1 MEFNID
7 FSNMSFKQISE
18 YVLKTEKNE
27 NDIIGSDKGII
38 INMLLRDNRKT
49 VQKLGSK
56 ISKIFELRQK
66 ELQRVKKMYEFDR
79 SFGNYKYVAGVDEV
93 GRGPL
98 AGPIVAAAVILD
110 LNLTEDKELILRAN
124 DSKKLSIAVRKEL
137 SLIIKEKALAYK
149 IIAIDNE
156 QIDEKGIGF
165 CNNQVFIDCCDG
177 LAIKPDL
184 VLSDGY
190 KIKNFSNLNEFVIK
204 GDTKSISIACA
215 SIIAKVYRDE
225 LMLQYH
231 NEYPNYGFDKNVG
244 YGTEEHVLS
253 IKKHGTIPIHRK
265 SFLKN
270 ILEEN
275 SNN

>member
-1 MEFNID
+1 MEYNID
-7 FSNMSFKQISE
+7 FSTMTYSEICNYVFKI
-18 YVLKTEKNE
+18 E
-27 NDIIGSDKGII
+27 NDIKDIDRADLMK
-38 INMLLRDNRKT
+38 MLMRDHRKT

-56 ISKIFELRQK
+56 MYKNIELK
-66 ELQRVKKMYEFDR
+66 EKEIQRVKKMYEFDR
-79 SFGNYKYVAGVDEV
+79 SFGNYKYIAGVDEV

-110 LNLTEDKELILRAN
+110 LKADEEKDLILRAN

-137 SLIIKEKALAYK
+137 ALIIKEKAIAYK
-149 IIAIDNE
+149 ICAIDNN
-156 QIDEKGIGF
+156 QIDEKGVGF
-165 CNNQVFIDCCDG
+165 CNNQVFLDCCEEIS
-177 LAIKPDL
+177 IKPDL

-231 NEYPNYGFDKNVG
+231 YEYPDYGFDRNVG
-244 YGTEEHVLS
+244 YGTEEHVFA
-253 IKKHGTIPIHRK
+253 IKKFGTTPIHRN
-265 SFLKN
+265 SFLRN
-270 ILEEN
+270 ILEK
-275 SNN
+275 SNKN

>member
-7 FSNMSFKQISE
+7 FSNMSYNEICN
-18 YVLKTEKNE
+18 YVLKIE
-27 NDIIGSDKGII
+27 NDIKD
-38 INMLLRDNRKT
+38 INRASIMKMLLQDHRKT

-56 ISKIFELRQK
+56 MYKNIELK
-66 ELQRVKKMYEFDR
+66 EKEIQRVKKMYEFDR

-110 LNLTEDKELILRAN
+110 LKINEDKDLILRAN

-137 SLIIKEKALAYK
+137 SYIIKEKALAYK
-149 IIAIDNE
+149 IIAIDNN
-156 QIDEKGIGF
+156 QIDEKGVGF
-165 CNNQVFIDCCDG
+165 CNNQVFLDCCEEIS
-177 LAIKPDL
+177 IKPDL

-231 NEYPNYGFDKNVG
+231 NKYPNYGFDRNVG
-244 YGTEEHVLS
+244 YGTEEHVLA
-253 IKKHGTIPIHRK
+253 IKKYGIIPIHRK

-275 SNN
+275 NNN

>member
-7 FSNMSFKQISE
+7 FSNMSYKEICN
-18 YVLKTEKNE
+18 YVLKIE
-27 NDIIGSDKGII
+27 NDIKDNNRTII
-38 INMLLRDNRKT
+38 MKMLLQDNRKT

-56 ISKIFELRQK
+56 MYKSIELK
-66 ELQRVKKMYEFDR
+66 EKEIQRVKKMYEFDK
-79 SFGNYKYVAGVDEV
+79 SFGNYKYIAGVDEV

-110 LNLTEDKELILRAN
+110 LKTNEDRDLILRAN

-137 SLIIKEKALAYK
+137 SYIIKEKALAYK
-149 IIAIDNE
+149 IIAIDNK

-165 CNNQVFIDCCDG
+165 CNNQVFLDCCEEIS
-177 LAIKPDL
+177 IKPDL

-231 NEYPNYGFDKNVG
+231 NKYPNYGFDRNVG
-244 YGTEEHVLS
+244 YGTEEHVLA
-253 IKKHGTIPIHRK
+253 IKKYGITPIHRK

-270 ILEEN
+270 ILEKN
-275 SNN
+275 KNN